1 MQIQFFGAAKQV
13 TGSKHL
19 LTTHSGKK
27 ILLDCGLFQGKNSDE
42 ANRHFGFNPM
52 EVHCVI
58 LSHAHIDHSGLLPR
72 LYKEGFR
79 GTIFATPG
87 TIDLCKI
94 MLADSAHIQ
103 ESDLTYVNKRRKK
116 RGENALQPLYDIQ
129 DVEGCLSQFIAV
141 DYHNEVSI
149 CDEVKLMFTDAG
161 HIIGSALVNLTI
173 NENGAEKKLTFSGDI
188 GRPDD
193 KILRSPQPFPQ
204 CDILIC
210 ESTYGDRLHEKVGDA
225 DARLLEIV
233 QNTCVKKG
241 GKLIIPAFSVDRT
254 QELIYQLEK
263 MENAT
268 LLPPIKV
275 YVDSPLS
282 TRATNVMRDYTDDYN
297 DDFRHYM
304 QRDPEPFCFRNLEF
318 VTDVEHSKSLNLLH
332 APCIIISA
340 SGMAEAGR
348 IKHHIKNN
356 INNEKNTILMVG
368 YCTPESL
375 GGRLRNGNKIV
386 RIFGEEH
393 EVKAH
398 VEVMDYYSGH
408 ADYEEIMTFLSC
420 QQPEKIKQI
429 FLVHGEE
436 ETQQYFRL
444 KLLDKGYKNIMIPSR
459 EDIFDIG

>member
-42 ANRHFGFNPM
+42 ANRHFGFNPA
-52 EVHCVI
+52 EVHCVV

-79 GTIFATPG
+79 GSIFATPG

-116 RGENALQPLYDIQ
+116 RGENALEPLYDIQ
-129 DVEGCLSQFIAV
+129 DVEGCLSQFNAI

-149 CDEVKLMFTDAG
+149 CDEVKLLFTDAG
-161 HIIGSALVNLTI
+161 HIIGSAVVNLTI
-173 NENGAEKKLTFSGDI
+173 NENGQEKKLTFSGDI

-204 CDILIC
+204 CDVLIC

-241 GKLIIPAFSVDRT
+241 GRLIIPAFSVDRT

-263 MENAT
+263 MENAQ

-297 DDFRHYM
+297 VDFLHYM
-304 QRDPEPFCFRNLEF
+304 QRDPEPFSFRNLEF
-318 VTDVEHSKSLNLLH
+318 VTDVGHSKSLNLLH

-356 INNEKNTILMVG
+356 IDDEKNTILMVG

-375 GGRLRNGNKIV
+375 GGRLRNGNKVV

-408 ADYEEIMTFLSC
+408 ADYEEILTFLSC

-444 KLLDKGYKNIMIPSR
+444 KLLEKGYTNILIPSR
-459 EDIFDIG
+459 EDIFDI

>member
-42 ANRHFGFNPM
+42 ANRHFGFNPAD
-52 EVHCVI
+52 VHCVV

-149 CDEVKLMFTDAG
+149 CDEIKLLFTDAG
-161 HIIGSALVNLTI
+161 HIIGSAVVNLTI

-188 GRPDD
+188 GRPED

-204 CDILIC
+204 CDVLIC

-263 MENAT
+263 MENAK

-282 TRATNVMRDYTDDYN
+282 THATNVMRDYTDDYN
-297 DDFRHYM
+297 ADFLHYM

-318 VTDVEHSKSLNLLH
+318 ITDVEHSKSLNLLH

-356 INNEKNTILMVG
+356 INDEKNTILMVG

-375 GGRLRNGNKIV
+375 GGRLRNGNKTV

-408 ADYEEIMTFLSC
+408 ADYEEILTFLSC

-459 EDIFDIG
+459 EDIFDI

>member
-42 ANRHFGFNPM
+42 ANRHFGFNPA
-52 EVHCVI
+52 EVHCVV

-79 GTIFATPG
+79 GSIFATPG

-116 RGENALQPLYDIQ
+116 RGENALEPLYDIQ
-129 DVEGCLSQFIAV
+129 DVEGCLSQFNAI

-149 CDEVKLMFTDAG
+149 CDEVKLLFTDAG
-161 HIIGSALVNLTI
+161 HIIGSAVVNLTI

-204 CDILIC
+204 CDVLIC

-263 MENAT
+263 MENAQ

-297 DDFRHYM
+297 DDFLHYM
-304 QRDPEPFCFRNLEF
+304 QRDPEPFSFRNLEF
-318 VTDVEHSKSLNLLH
+318 ITDVEHSKSLNLLH

-356 INNEKNTILMVG
+356 INDEKNTILMVG

-375 GGRLRNGNKIV
+375 GGRLRNGNKTV

-408 ADYEEIMTFLSC
+408 ADYEEILTFLSC

-459 EDIFDIG
+459 EDIFDI

>member
-42 ANRHFGFNPM
+42 ANRHFGFNPA
-52 EVHCVI
+52 EVNCVV

-79 GTIFATPG
+79 GSVFATPG
-87 TIDLCKI
+87 TIELCKI

-116 RGENALQPLYDIQ
+116 RGENPLQPLYDIQ
-129 DVEGCLSQFIAV
+129 DVEGCLSQFYAV
-141 DYHNEVSI
+141 DYHNEASI
-149 CDEVKLMFTDAG
+149 CDEVKLLFTDAG
-161 HIIGSALVNLTI
+161 HIIGSAVVNLTI

-193 KILRSPQPFPQ
+193 KILRSPQRFPQ
-204 CDILIC
+204 CDVLIC

-263 MENAT
+263 MENAK

-297 DDFRHYM
+297 NDFLEYM
-304 QRDPEPFCFRNLEF
+304 QRDPEPFSFRNLEF

-356 INNEKNTILMVG
+356 INDEKNTILMVG
-368 YCTPESL
+368 YCTHESL
-375 GGRLRNGNKIV
+375 GGRLRNGNKVV

-408 ADYEEIMTFLSC
+408 ADYEEILTFLSC

-436 ETQQYFRL
+436 ETQQHFRL
-444 KLLDKGYKNIMIPSR
+444 KLLDKGYKNIIIPSR
-459 EDIFDIG
+459 EDIFDI

>member
-42 ANRHFGFNPM
+42 ANRHFGFNPA
-52 EVHCVI
+52 EVHCVV

-79 GTIFATPG
+79 GSVFATPG

-116 RGENALQPLYDIQ
+116 RGENALEPLYDIQ
-129 DVEGCLSQFIAV
+129 DVEGCLSQFIAI
-141 DYHNEVSI
+141 DYHNEVNI
-149 CDEVKLMFTDAG
+149 CDEVKLLFTDAG
-161 HIIGSALVNLTI
+161 HIIGSAVVNLTI

-204 CDILIC
+204 CDVLIC

-263 MENAT
+263 MENAKQ
-268 LLPPIKV
+268 LPPIKV

-297 DDFRHYM
+297 DDFLHYM
-304 QRDPEPFCFRNLEF
+304 QRDPEPFSFRNLEF
-318 VTDVEHSKSLNLLH
+318 ITDVEHSKSLNLLH

-356 INNEKNTILMVG
+356 INDEKNTILMVG

-375 GGRLRNGNKIV
+375 GGRLRNGNKTV

-408 ADYEEIMTFLSC
+408 ADYEEILTFLSC

-459 EDIFDIG
+459 EDIFDI

>member
-19 LTTHSGKK
+19 LTTASGKK
-27 ILLDCGLFQGKNSDE
+27 ILLDCGLFQGRQSDE
-42 ANRHFGFNPM
+42 ANRHFGFQPA
-52 EVHCVI
+52 EVDCVI

-79 GTIFATPG
+79 GPIYATPG
-87 TIDLCKI
+87 TIDLCRI

-103 ESDLTYVNKRRKK
+103 SSDLQYVNKRKKK
-116 RGENALQPLYDIQ
+116 RGESLLEPLYDID
-129 DVEGCLSQFIAV
+129 DVEGCLHLFQ
-141 DYHNEVSI
+141 EVNYQEEKQV
-149 CDEVKLMFTDAG
+149 CDEVKLLFTDAG
-161 HIIGSALVNLTI
+161 HIIGSAVVNLTL
-173 NENGAEKKLTFSGDI
+173 NAHQRETRLTFTGDI
-188 GRPDD
+188 GRPED

-204 CDILIC
+204 CDVLIC

-233 QNTCVKKG
+233 HNTCVKKG

-263 MENAT
+263 MENAGM
-268 LLPPIKV
+268 LPPIKV

-282 TRATNVMRDYTDDYN
+282 SRATDVMRDYTNDYN

-304 QRDPEPFCFRNLEF
+304 QRDPEPFTFRNLEF
-318 VTDVEHSKSLNLLH
+318 ITDVEHSKSLNLLH
-332 APCIIISA
+332 EPCIIISA

-356 INNEKNTILMVG
+356 IGNECNTLLIVG

-375 GGRLRNGNKIV
+375 GGRLRSGNKMV
-386 RIFGEEH
+386 HIFGEEH

-408 ADYEEIMTFLSC
+408 ADYEEILSFLSC

-444 KLLDKGYKNIMIPSR
+444 KLLDKGFKHIMIPSK
-459 EDIFDIG
+459 EEIFDIG